1 LRLQEV
7 FNAKQFDCVRYG
19 FVGHISEPRAKFID
33 HMPDILCP
41 NCVSL
46 RPFNRIVSPFV
57 CDNCGFEFSISLEKK
72 SESPGRTKRTP
83 SETTSL
89 SRSRTIDESA
99 GPAARSM
106 EESTLRTIGRF
117 ELKAVLGRGGFG
129 VVYRAYDPHLE
140 RFVALKIPT
149 LGPNQKTK
157 ISRFLSEAKAAA
169 RLKHANIVS
178 TFESGYV
185 DNKYYIAS
193 EFIEGSLLS
202 ILIKKKRP
210 TTHESVLMAQKLAK
224 ALGYAHSQGI
234 VHRDVKPH
242 NVIIDTDGEPQ
253 LMDFGL
259 AKRLDDN
266 SNVTTDG
273 ALLGTPAYMSPEQA
287 RGEIALVGP
296 ASDQYSLGVVL
307 YHLLTGS
314 TPCEG
319 SPHLVISEVAKGELY
334 SVRDV
339 DPAIDSDIAAVC
351 QKAMSPEITN
361 RYATC
366 EDFAEDLANVLAG
379 RPVKAQPLGM
389 IQRARRIV
397 ARNQLVVWFSSLS
410 AILFLVVLAFAFK
423 FVQLQRERS
432 SIEDPGV
439 KDAVAEKNNAN
450 DANEPENVPP
460 AVSLPAATEMQ
471 PSAKVSDAPPTAPES
486 TPESAVTPA
495 DQMVEDA
502 TVAFD
507 ISTPLVG
514 EINTREEPKPK
525 VRAESGSSM
534 IEDVGVLAMLGLSP
548 EWEWSEAENLGPLV
562 NGSGNDATPS
572 LSSDGLELFF
582 ASEDASGVVG
592 GWDIASSRRDTLDT
606 PWKKAQS
613 LGRSVCKSH
622 AEWSPAISPD
632 GLTLMFTSNPRERL
646 FVTKRTRVGRPWSKA
661 IPLEAITVGMEAAG
675 PAFSEDGKLLFFM
688 SYNGSH
694 YVNYFTTLDSDTMKW
709 SSPLRSDTIVQGT
722 PISGDFSVRACLTNA
737 DILITEH
744 NGRGNVMIHLK
755 ERNQLSWRPGIPAT
769 GLRGIAI
776 GLSYSSMAGE
786 VVFQR
791 PPEHGGHG
799 GNDIWS
805 MKLKRGPE

>member
-1 LRLQEV
+1 
-7 FNAKQFDCVRYG
+7 
-19 FVGHISEPRAKFID
+19 
-33 HMPDILCP
+33 
-41 NCVSL
+41 
-46 RPFNRIVSPFV
+46 
-57 CDNCGFEFSISLEKK
+57 
-72 SESPGRTKRTP
+72 
-83 SETTSL
+83 
-89 SRSRTIDESA
+89 
-99 GPAARSM
+99 M

-117 ELKAVLGRGGFG
+117 DLKAVLGRGGFG

-149 LGPNQKTK
+149 FGPSQKTK

-178 TFESGYV
+178 TFESGHV

-193 EFIEGSLLS
+193 EFIDGSLLS
-202 ILIKKKRP
+202 VLIKKKRP
-210 TTHESVLMAQKLAK
+210 TIRESVLMTQKLAQ

-242 NVIIDTDGEPQ
+242 NVIIDTNGEPQ

-314 TPCEG
+314 VPCKG
-319 SPHLVISEVAKGELY
+319 SPHLVISQVAQGEHY

-339 DPAIDSDIAAVC
+339 DPGIDLDISAVC

-366 EDFAEDLANVLAG
+366 EDFADDLANVLAG
-379 RPVKAQPLGM
+379 RPVKAQPPGI
-389 IQRARRIV
+389 IQRAKRIV
-397 ARNQLVVWFSSLS
+397 AMNQLVVWFSSLS
-410 AILFLVVLAFAFK
+410 AVLFLVVLAFTFK
-423 FVQLQRERS
+423 FLQLQRERS
-432 SIEDPGV
+432 SIEDSGV
-439 KDAVAEKNNAN
+439 TDVVAGQNNPN
-450 DANEPENVPP
+450 DAKESEVVDP
-460 AVSLPAATEMQ
+460 AMGG
-471 PSAKVSDAPPTAPES
+471 PSAKETPPPANVSDAPPAAREI
-486 TPESAVTPA
+486 TPENAVTQS
-495 DQMVEDA
+495 DEMVEDA
-502 TVAFD
+502 AESFE
-507 ISTPLVG
+507 ISEPLVG
-514 EINTREEPKPK
+514 NSNDSQGQSPK

-548 EWEWSEAENLGPLV
+548 EWEWSDPQNLGPLI
-562 NGSGNDATPS
+562 NGPGNDATPS

-582 ASEDASGVVG
+582 ASENAKGVVG
-592 GWDIASSRRDTLDT
+592 GWDIASSRRDSLDT

-622 AEWSPAISPD
+622 AEWSPRISPD
-632 GLTLMFTSNPRERL
+632 GLTLMFTSNPREGL
-646 FVTKRTRVGRPWSKA
+646 FVTKRTRVGRPWSKVMS
-661 IPLEAITVGMEAAG
+661 LEAVTVGMQAANS
-675 PAFSEDGKLLFFM
+675 AFSADGKLLFFM

-694 YVNYFTTLDSDTMKW
+694 YVNYFTTLDSDSMKW
-709 SSPLRSDTIVQGT
+709 SPPLRADTVVEGIPT
-722 PISGDFSVRACLTNA
+722 SGDFSVQACLENA
-737 DILITEH
+737 DILITEY

-755 ERNQLSWRPGIPAT
+755 ERNQLKWRPGIPAT
-769 GLRGIAI
+769 GLRGIAY

-791 PPEHGGHG
+791 PPEDGGHG

-805 MKLKRGPE
+805 MKLKRRPE